1 MSLYDQL
8 VKRYGPN
15 TPIFFSE
22 IKYQDYSTQWIQ
34 LELRTLCS
42 RKKLKRFERG
52 IYYIPTS
59 TPFGD
64 SLLDPRK
71 VIEKKY
77 IRTSE
82 ATFGYYSGAAFLNQL
97 GLSTQMPNV
106 IEICTNHEASKRRT
120 VTVGKQTVYLRK
132 ARTTITDENVYIL
145 SFMEMMN
152 SIDRNFLTPER
163 RRLVQKYMRQKN
175 ITGKDIAQYA
185 PDFPDRTMRTLVESE
200 VIFDAAR

>member
-15 TPIFFSE
+15 TPILLSE
-22 IKYQDYSTQWIQ
+22 IKYQDYSAQWIK

-82 ATFGYYSGAAFLNQL
+82 ATFGYYSGTTFLNQL
-97 GLSTQMPNV
+97 GLSTQMPTV
-106 IEICTNHEASKRRT
+106 IEIYTNNEASKRRS

-132 ARTTITDENVYIL
+132 ARTPITDKNVDIL
-145 SFMEMMN
+145 SFMEMMT
-152 SIDRNFLTPER
+152 SVDRNFLTPDR
-163 RRLVQKYMRQKN
+163 KRLIRKYMQQKN
-175 ITGKDIAQYA
+175 ITGRDIAQYA
-185 PDFPDRTMRTLVESE
+185 PVFPDRTMRALVESE
-200 VIFDAAR
+200 VILDAAR